1 MENKSTS
8 GLIVEDLNE
17 TKPSAKSND
26 DSTKIMKN
34 DSISNKN
41 TDMVKCQ
48 KCDLNLPESEALQFG
63 DKWFCSAECKS

>member
-1 MENKSTS
+1 MYQILILIAVVALIYLIARSTR
-8 GLIVEDLNE
+8 GPIAN
-17 TKPSAKSND
+17 
-26 DSTKIMKN
+26 
-34 DSISNKN
+34 ISNKN

>member
-1 MENKSTS
+1 MYQILILIAVVTLIYLIARSTR
-8 GLIVEDLNE
+8 GPIAN
-17 TKPSAKSND
+17 
-26 DSTKIMKN
+26 
-34 DSISNKN
+34 ISNKN